1 MSRKEIDTQI
11 ETPKANASI
20 AYRKYKR
27 KIHLNNT
34 FQNQSNQYKDRNIT
48 NYFKVTIQKV
58 FEK

>member
-48 NYFKVTIQKV
+48 NYF
-58 FEK
+58 